1 MSVERSYQGHSFHVV
16 DPDTYPYGTNIFDD
30 PEPILKLWNFFPGEI
45 AVDVGA
51 SFGCFTCFALVLGAD
66 VLAFEPSSDGHRIL
80 AENVKLNN
88 WQDRCTIHKVA
99 LYDGV
104 SLPDNWIAEVFGIH
118 YPATDVQFKSLD
130 EYNIPRIDK
139 MKIDVEGSELAVLR
153 GGLETIRRC
162 KPMLL
167 IEDHD
172 GVNPH
177 SLIGTYPESIGSSSK
192 IQKMLIELGYSVTL
206 ESYERGRK
214 YIVAT
219 A

>member
-130 EYNIPRIDK
+130 LQYCNVASSQELS
-139 MKIDVEGSELAVLR
+139 GSR
-153 GGLETIRRC
+153 MYMR
-162 KPMLL
+162 
-167 IEDHD
+167 
-172 GVNPH
+172 
-177 SLIGTYPESIGSSSK
+177 
-192 IQKMLIELGYSVTL
+192 L
-206 ESYERGRK
+206 ESSFISANRTL
-214 YIVAT
+214 IVSLEDG
-219 A
+219 